1 MEVKKSEEIEIDDNI
16 PHNLGAG
23 SDGHLGWKIEA
34 LSVIHDIEKHVN
46 HISIAS
52 EIEVKCLKYLPR

>member
-16 PHNLGAG
+16 THNLGAG
-23 SDGHLGWKIEA
+23 SDGDLGWKKEA
-34 LSVIHDIEKHVN
+34 LSVIHDIEKHVK

-52 EIEVKCLKYLPR
+52 EIEVKCLKWLPS

>member
-1 MEVKKSEEIEIDDNI
+1 MDVKKSEEIEIDDNI

-23 SDGHLGWKIEA
+23 SDRHLGWKVEA

-46 HISIAS
+46 VDVMFLLFQTRS
-52 EIEVKCLKYLPR
+52 VKK